1 MKKILLLLSVFIA
14 SNAIGQTENFKP
26 CITDS
31 MDLIEQQNDPN
42 IAVNRKKFQEFV
54 KNFKGVE
61 KTVSTSGVIL
71 FTIPVVFHVM
81 HDYGVENIPDQQ
93 IFDGMVTL
101 NESFQK
107 LNSDTGD
114 VIALFKPIFADCQIQ
129 FRLANIDPNGNCTN
143 GITRTQ
149 TALTY
154 NAGNNVKALIGWPNN
169 KYFNVW
175 VVKNIASG
183 AAGYAYLPGGTNA
196 NDGVEILYDYVGG
209 PQIGHYASR
218 SLAHEVG
225 HYLGLP
231 HTWGAGNTP
240 GLASNC
246 NIDDGISDTPLCAG
260 TSSTATCNT
269 AQNTCGSG
277 PTDTVDNVQNYM
289 DYAGCHKMF
298 TEGQKNVMQ
307 AALSSPVSSRDN
319 LGTPLNLAATGT
331 EDGHVTSFCAPVADF
346 SNKRILV
353 CEGSTV
359 VFNDKSWNGGASSW
373 LWDFPGGTPSS
384 ATTANVSVQY
394 NTPGTYDVRLVA
406 SNGFGSDTLIRSML
420 VTVLSD
426 TGTNAAPYSESFET
440 ITIPGNDWTIE
451 NQGTTNAF
459 AISSLAAAT
468 GTKSVRLLNQTGNS
482 NGNVDAIITPTIDLT
497 NVSGTQLTFK
507 YAFAAKINV
516 DSSFLK
522 VFVSNDC
529 GQTWTQRLL
538 KASAAL
544 RTAPNTTLNFIPG
557 PTQWATQTI
566 NVAQSQFSGKPS
578 FRAKFEFNQENG
590 NNFYIDDINI
600 YGTNV
605 GINEMLANE
614 YSLGIY
620 PNPSRGSATL
630 EMDLIESSLV
640 KIDLYDV
647 LGKKVA
653 EVAKKVYGR
662 GKHQIEIQNHNYEGI
677 YLVQVTIGDDV
688 INKKIVFVR

>member
-1 MKKILLLLSVFIA
+1 MKKLLFLISILFA
-14 SNAIGQTENFKP
+14 SSAFAQEKFKP
-26 CITDS
+26 CSADS

-42 IAVNRKKFQEFV
+42 VLVNRQKFQDFL

-61 KTVSTSGVIL
+61 KSMTTSGTIL

-81 HDYGVENIPDQQ
+81 HDYGVENIPEQQ
-93 IFDGMVTL
+93 ILDAMVTL

-107 LNSDTGD
+107 LNSDTVD
-114 VIALFKPIFADCQIQ
+114 VIPLFQPIFADCQIQ
-129 FRLANIDPNGNCTN
+129 FRLANIDPAGNCTN

-149 TALTY
+149 TPLTY
-154 NAGNNVKALIGWPNN
+154 NAGNNVKSLIGWPND

-175 VVKNIASG
+175 VVNHIASG
-183 AAGYAYLPGGTNA
+183 AAGYAYLPGAA
-196 NDGVEILYDYVGG
+196 NNIDGVEILYDYVGG

-240 GLASNC
+240 GLPSNC

-269 AQNTCGSG
+269 SQNTCGSG
-277 PTDTVDNVQNYM
+277 PLDLVDNVQNYM
-289 DYAGCHKMF
+289 DYASCHKMF
-298 TEGQKNVMQ
+298 TEGQKNVMHG
-307 AALSSPVSSRDN
+307 ALSSPVSSRDN
-319 LGTPLNLAATGT
+319 LGTPANLIATGT
-331 EDGHVTSFCAPVADF
+331 EDGHITTFCSPVADF

-353 CEGSTV
+353 CEGSSV
-359 VFNDKSWNGGASSW
+359 VFNDKSWNGTPTTW
-373 LWDFPGGTPSS
+373 QWDFPGGTPSTAS
-384 ATTANVSVQY
+384 TANVSVQY
-394 NTPGTYDVRLVA
+394 NTPGVYDVRLVA
-406 SNGFGSDTLIRSML
+406 SNGVGSDTLIRSML
-420 VTVLSD
+420 VHVLSD
-426 TGTNAAPYSESFET
+426 TGTNIAPYTESFES
-440 ITIPGNDWTIE
+440 ITIPGNDWSIE

-468 GTKSVRLLNQTGNS
+468 GVNSVRLLNQTGNT
-482 NGNVDAIITPTIDLT
+482 NGNVDALITPTIDLT

-516 DSSFLK
+516 DSSFFK

-529 GQTWTQRLL
+529 GQTWVQRLV
-538 KASAAL
+538 KQSTAL
-544 RTAPNTTLNFIPG
+544 RTAPNTTANFIPTS
-557 PTQWATQTI
+557 TQWATQTI

-578 FRAKFEFNQENG
+578 FRVKFEFNQENG

-614 YSLGIY
+614 YSLSVY
-620 PNPSRGSATL
+620 PNPSRGAATL
-630 EMDLIESSLV
+630 QMELFETSFV
-640 KIDLYDV
+640 KVELYDV
-647 LGKKVA
+647 LGKKVSD
-653 EVAKKVYGR
+653 VSQKDFGR
-662 GKHQIEIQNHNYEGI
+662 GKHQIEIQNQNYEGI
-677 YLVQVTIGDDV
+677 YLVQVTIGNDV
-688 INKKIVFVR
+688 INRKVVFIK